1 MAFSRPF
8 GQRALLVSRLYRA
21 LHRWS
26 DCQVSRTAFGAG
38 HRRLANFGFFA
49 AYLFASTAGYAA

>member
-8 GQRALLVSRLYRA
+8 GQRALLVRLYRA

-38 HRRLANFGFFA
+38 PRRLANFGFFA
-49 AYLFASTAGYAA
+49 AYLFTAGYAA